1 VSVRVAADTL
11 VRHARELLTMAGE
24 LPAVDARGSWDEA
37 PLGLVRDGAVAA
49 KDGVVVAVGTTAA
62 VEAAVA
68 LDAGARVIDVGD
80 ALVAPAL
87 VDCHTHALFVGDR
100 SEEYGL
106 RVQGATYAE
115 IAARGGGIASS
126 VRALRGASDEAL
138 LSTLRARLDRMGAFG
153 VGTVEVKTG
162 YALDTAHELRCLD
175 LLRRCGARVVPTFLP
190 LHAVPPEL
198 RGVEGGRQRYLEI
211 VRDEMLPAVVAQGS
225 ARFIDAYLDGPG
237 FSVDEAR
244 PTLGRARAMGLR
256 ARLHV
261 GQFEDVGGAELAAE
275 LGAASADHLEHV
287 SDGGL
292 RAMAAAGVV
301 GVLLPTAAF
310 TLGQAMPDARRMR
323 ALGVEVAVATDCNP
337 GTSHNE
343 SLPLAVAFAVRQMGL
358 TTVEAWWAVTR
369 AAARSLELPQGGVV
383 TRGVPLALSIFDLP
397 SWQALPSHLGGPLAP
412 RRFLA

>member
-1 VSVRVAADTL
+1 
-11 VRHARELLTMAGE
+11 M
-24 LPAVDARGSWDEA
+24 
-37 PLGLVRDGAVAA
+37 
-49 KDGVVVAVGTTAA
+49 
-62 VEAAVA
+62 
-68 LDAGARVIDVGD
+68 
-80 ALVAPAL
+80 
-87 VDCHTHALFVGDR
+87 
-100 SEEYGL
+100 
-106 RVQGATYAE
+106 
-115 IAARGGGIASS
+115 
-126 VRALRGASDEAL
+126 
-138 LSTLRARLDRMGAFG
+138 
-153 VGTVEVKTG
+153 
-162 YALDTAHELRCLD
+162 
-175 LLRRCGARVVPTFLP
+175 
-190 LHAVPPEL
+190 
-198 RGVEGGRQRYLEI
+198 
-211 VRDEMLPAVVAQGS
+211 
-225 ARFIDAYLDGPG
+225 
-237 FSVDEAR
+237 
-244 PTLGRARAMGLR
+244 
-256 ARLHV
+256 

>member
-1 VSVRVAADTL
+1 MTVRVAADTL
-11 VRHARELLTMAGE
+11 IRQARELLTMTGE
-24 LPAVDARGSWDEA
+24 LPPADAKGSWDEG
-37 PLGLVRDGAVAA
+37 PLGVVRDGAVAA

-68 LDAGARVIDVGD
+68 LDVGARVVDVGD

-87 VDCHTHALFVGDR
+87 IDCHTHALFVGDR

-106 RVQGATYAE
+106 RVRGATYAE

-126 VRALRGASDEAL
+126 VRALRAASDEAL
-138 LSTLRARLDRMGAFG
+138 LDTLRARLDRMASFG

-190 LHAVPPEL
+190 LHAVPTEL
-198 RGVEGGRQRYLEI
+198 RGVEGGRQRYLAR
-211 VRDEMLPAVVAQGS
+211 VLDEMLPAVVAQGA
-225 ARFIDAYLDGPG
+225 ARFIDAYIDGPG
-237 FSVDEAR
+237 FSVAEAS
-244 PTLGRARAMGLR
+244 PTLERARALGLR

-261 GQFEDVGGAELAAE
+261 GQFEDVGGAEFAAE
-275 LGAASADHLEHV
+275 IGAASADHLEHV
-287 SDGGL
+287 SEGGL
-292 RAMAAAGVV
+292 RAMATAGVV

-343 SLPLAVAFAVRQMGL
+343 SLPLAVSFAVRQMGL

-369 AAARSLELPQGGVV
+369 AAARSLGQ
-383 TRGVPLALSIFDLP
+383 TRGGTIERGLPMALSIFELP
-397 SWQALPSHLGGPLAP
+397 SWQALPAHLGRPLVNTLWVA
-412 RRFLA
+412 

>member
-1 VSVRVAADTL
+1 MSVRVAADTL

-162 YALDTAHELRCLD
+162 YALDTAHELI
-175 LLRRCGARVVPTFLP
+175 
-190 LHAVPPEL
+190 E
-198 RGVEGGRQRYLEI
+198 
-211 VRDEMLPAVVAQGS
+211 AQG
-225 ARFIDAYLDGPG
+225 
-237 FSVDEAR
+237 
-244 PTLGRARAMGLR
+244 
-256 ARLHV
+256 
-261 GQFEDVGGAELAAE
+261 
-275 LGAASADHLEHV
+275 
-287 SDGGL
+287 
-292 RAMAAAGVV
+292 
-301 GVLLPTAAF
+301 
-310 TLGQAMPDARRMR
+310 
-323 ALGVEVAVATDCNP
+323 
-337 GTSHNE
+337 
-343 SLPLAVAFAVRQMGL
+343 
-358 TTVEAWWAVTR
+358 
-369 AAARSLELPQGGVV
+369 
-383 TRGVPLALSIFDLP
+383 
-397 SWQALPSHLGGPLAP
+397 
-412 RRFLA
+412 

>member
-1 VSVRVAADTL
+1 VTVRVAADTL
-11 VRHARELLTMAGE
+11 LRHARELLTMTGE
-24 LPAVDARGSWDEA
+24 LPSVDAKGSWDEG
-37 PLGLVRDGAVAA
+37 PLGIVRDGAVAA

-62 VEAAVA
+62 VEAAVT
-68 LDAGARVIDVGD
+68 LDAGARVVDVGD

-87 VDCHTHALFVGDR
+87 IDCHTHALFVGDR
-100 SEEYGL
+100 SDEYGL

-126 VRALRGASDEAL
+126 VRALRAASDEAL
-138 LSTLRARLDRMGAFG
+138 LDTLRARLDRMASFG

-198 RGVEGGRQRYLEI
+198 RGVEGGRQRYLAR
-211 VRDEMLPAVVAQGS
+211 VLDEMLPAVVAQGA
-225 ARFIDAYLDGPG
+225 ARFIDAYIDGPG
-237 FSVDEAR
+237 FSVAEAS
-244 PTLGRARAMGLR
+244 PTLERARALGLR

-261 GQFEDVGGAELAAE
+261 GQFEDVGGAEFAAE
-275 LGAASADHLEHV
+275 IGAASADHLEHV
-287 SDGGL
+287 SEGGL

-337 GTSHNE
+337 GTSPNE
-343 SLPLAVAFAVRQMGL
+343 SLPLAVSFAVRQMGL

-369 AAARSLELPQGGVV
+369 AAARSLGQ
-383 TRGVPLALSIFDLP
+383 TRGGTIERGLPMALSIFELP
-397 SWQALPSHLGGPLAP
+397 SWQALPAHLGRPLVNTLWVA
-412 RRFLA
+412 

>member
-1 VSVRVAADTL
+1 VTVRVAADTL
-11 VRHARELLTMAGE
+11 LRHARELLTMTGE
-24 LPAVDARGSWDEA
+24 LPSADAKGSWDEG
-37 PLGLVRDGAVAA
+37 PLGIVRDGAVAA

-62 VEAAVA
+62 VEAAVT
-68 LDAGARVIDVGD
+68 LDAGARVVDVGD

-87 VDCHTHALFVGDR
+87 IDCHTHALFVGDR
-100 SEEYGL
+100 SDEYGL

-126 VRALRGASDEAL
+126 VRALRAASDEAL
-138 LSTLRARLDRMGAFG
+138 LDTLRARLDRMASFG

-198 RGVEGGRQRYLEI
+198 RGVEGGRQRYLAR
-211 VRDEMLPAVVAQGS
+211 VLDEMLPAVVAQGA
-225 ARFIDAYLDGPG
+225 ARFIDAYIDGPG
-237 FSVDEAR
+237 FSVAEAS
-244 PTLGRARAMGLR
+244 PTLERARALGLR

-261 GQFEDVGGAELAAE
+261 GQFEDVGGAEFAAE
-275 LGAASADHLEHV
+275 IGAASADHLEHV
-287 SDGGL
+287 SEGGL

-343 SLPLAVAFAVRQMGL
+343 SLPLAVSFAVRQMGL

-369 AAARSLELPQGGVV
+369 AAARSLGQ
-383 TRGVPLALSIFDLP
+383 TRGGTIERGLPMALSIFELP
-397 SWQALPSHLGGPLAP
+397 SWQALPAHLGRPLVNTLWVA
-412 RRFLA
+412 